1 MRNLLVFIASLTLF
15 QVHSGTLVS
24 GGIPMTAQTPD
35 APAGMVL
42 IPAGEFWMGRAEFQY
57 LFERNNVIERDR
69 LDDGPAH
76 LVNLNAFYID
86 TYEVTHEQYARFV
99 EATRTKTPWYWPNG
113 KIPKDYEQLPVYEVD
128 WAEAGAYCSWAGKRL
143 PTEAE
148 WERAARGGQDRKKF
162 VWGDEERT
170 NTAHLNYPWGPVKV
184 GSFPPNGY
192 GLYDVIGNVWEWTS
206 DWYERDYYTVSP
218 DHNPKGPAAGTYRVI
233 RGAGWTDG
241 YDGRNLM
248 VSHRSYADPSTRAFT
263 IGIRCAK

>member
-1 MRNLLVFIASLTLF
+1 MKKPLALFISI
-15 QVHSGTLVS
+15 TLVHL
-24 GGIPMTAQTPD
+24 TAGAMGMKMAASQSSD
-35 APAGMVL
+35 APSDMVL

-76 LVNLNAFYID
+76 LVYLDAFYID
-86 TYEVTHEQYARFV
+86 KYEVTHEAYARFA
-99 EATRTKTPWYWPNG
+99 EATHIKLPWYWPHG
-113 KIPKDYEQLPVYEVD
+113 KIPKDHEQLPVYEVD
-128 WAEAGAYCSWAGKRL
+128 WSEASAYCAWAGKRL

-148 WERAARGGQDRKKF
+148 WERAARGGLDRKKF
-162 VWGDEERT
+162 VWGDEEQL
-170 NTAHLNYPWGPVKV
+170 NSAHLNYPWGPLKV

-206 DWYERDYYTVSP
+206 DWYNRDYYTVTA
-218 DHNPKGPAAGTYRVI
+218 DRNPKGPDTGIYRVI

-248 VSHRSYADPSTRAFT
+248 VSHRSYADPTTRAFT